1 MQNIS
6 NGIIK
11 RHNNDVTV
19 LAHERSISNRKI
31 VWVKAGTK
39 LLLNGT
45 MIIDRFQFRVRN
57 IAVIATFTCG
67 IKRYRVRRP
76 RIVKII
82 SRVADREIVS
92 VTEFATRARKSY
104 HLGRTSMYIVHCT
117 YPSRYDVSRATCRA
131 CSCDRIYSVA

>member
-1 MQNIS
+1 MQIS
-6 NGIIK
+6 IGIIK
-11 RHNNDVTV
+11 RHNDDVTV

-31 VWVKAGTK
+31 VWVKARTK

-45 MIIDRFQFRVRN
+45 MIINRFQFRVRN

-104 HLGRTSMYIVHCT
+104 HSGRVCT
-117 YPSRYDVSRATCRA
+117 
-131 CSCDRIYSVA
+131 